1 MYKLKLLFNKI
12 ESLIL
17 ILCLFL
23 IVTIFMLQGFVKT
36 NNLETISYKAKNQ
49 SLLNTYMKKG
59 VIKLELQNNQEYEEI
74 KVLVNGEVT
83 GNFKDKQITIEVYNN
98 DIIEIKNTSYN
109 ENLKVKICKTSDNIK
124 FPKTNSIYNIKGSLD
139 ILSRVIIK

>member
-17 ILCLFL
+17 LLCLFL

-36 NNLETISYKAKNQ
+36 NNLEAISYKAKNQ
-49 SLLNTYMKKG
+49 NLLNTYMKKG
-59 VIKLELQNNQEYEEI
+59 VIKLKLQNNKEYEEVE
-74 KVLVNGEVT
+74 VLVNGEVA

-98 DIIEIKNTSYN
+98 DIIEINSTEYN
-109 ENLKVKICKTSDNIK
+109 KNLKVKILKTSDNIK
-124 FPKTNSIYNIKGSLD
+124 LPKINSIYNIKGTLD